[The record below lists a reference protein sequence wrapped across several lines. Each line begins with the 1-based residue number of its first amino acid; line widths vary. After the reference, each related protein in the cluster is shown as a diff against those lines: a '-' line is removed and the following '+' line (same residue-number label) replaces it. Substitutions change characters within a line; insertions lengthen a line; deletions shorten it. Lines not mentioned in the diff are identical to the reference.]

1 MRQLSLVILSI
12 LFAHAA
18 IADEGMWT
26 LDNFPSDTVR
36 DRYKVDVDQ
45 AWLDRVRLSTTRI
58 EGGCTGSFVSP
69 DGLVLTNHHCVR
81 RCISDNSSAGNDLQK
96 DGFVAASREDE
107 PGCPSDQLSVLVA
120 MDEITDAIE
129 KATAGKSEAQA
140 NEARKQTLT
149 RLETECEQAAE
160 RAGESR
166 SCESVNLYNG
176 GQYFMYQY
184 KRYDDIRLVFVPE
197 GGIAHFGG
205 DPDNFN
211 FPRWCLDMAFL
222 RAYEDGKP
230 ASTPNHLAWRSSG
243 ANVNEAVFVTGH
255 PGSTDRLLTV
265 SELKFLRDVSIPVWL
280 LRYSELRGRYRQ
292 FATLGDEPHRV
303 VQEPLLRLE
312 NGIKV
317 RRNELF
323 ALLNDEVMA
332 DKQAGEDEF
341 RAAVTADASL
351 ANAYGSAWDEIDEAL
366 AVHKTFYEPWLF
378 AEQSA
383 AFSTIMFNY
392 ARTLVRVAAESE
404 VANENRLREYTEAAL
419 PQLRQVTLA
428 PRPIDADLE
437 TVRLAFSLEKM
448 REWLGPDDLF
458 VKQVLAGE
466 SPANRAKELIHGS
479 RLADAE
485 YRTQLWD
492 GGADAIAA
500 SDDPLIVLAR
510 DIDAASRALRKRYE
524 DEVEAP
530 INTASEKLAAARFR
544 VQGTSTY
551 PDATFTLRVTFGS
564 VTGWQEKGEY
574 VVPFTQTRRLF
585 ERATGEDPFLV
596 PPAWVAARDSL
607 NMDTRFNFVATTD
620 ITGGNSGSPLIDKD
634 ANLVGLAFDGNIH
647 SISGSFFFD
656 ENMNRTVAVHP
667 AIMLEALTK
676 VYEAGHI
683 VEEIDIR

>member
-1 MRQLSLVILSI
+1 MRQLILVTLSI

-36 DRYKVDVDQ
+36 DRYEVDVDQ

-96 DGFVAASREDE
+96 DGFVAASRNDE
-107 PGCPSDQLSVLVA
+107 PRCPSDQLSVLVA

-140 NEARKQTLT
+140 NESRKQTLT

-230 ASTPNHLAWRSSG
+230 ASTPNHLTWRSAG
-243 ANVNEAVFVTGH
+243 ADENEAVFVTGH

-265 SELKFLRDVSIPVWL
+265 SELQFLRDVSIPIWL

-323 ALLNDEVMA
+323 ALLNEEVMT
-332 DKQAGEDEF
+332 DKEAREDEF
-341 RAAVTADASL
+341 RAAVAADAIL
-351 ANAYGSAWDEIDEAL
+351 ASAYGSAWDEIDEAL
-366 AVHKTFYEPWLF
+366 AVHRTFYEPWLF

-383 AFSTIMFNY
+383 AFSTIMFSY
-392 ARTLVRVAAESE
+392 ARNLVRVAAESK
-404 VANENRLREYTEAAL
+404 VPNENRLREYTEAAL

-466 SPANRAKELIHGS
+466 SPANRAKALIHGS
-479 RLADAE
+479 RLADPG
-485 YRTQLWD
+485 YRTELWD
-492 GGADAIAA
+492 GGADAIEA

-530 INTASEKLAAARFR
+530 INTASEKLAAARFK

-564 VTGWQEKGEY
+564 VKGWQEKGEY

-585 ERATGEDPFLV
+585 ERATGEDPFRV
-596 PPAWVAARDSL
+596 PPAWVASRGAL

-683 VEEIDIR
+683 VEEIDVR